1 MEMQDTPIGYTILEE
16 AHMATVHPLHVS
28 DTDFTKTVL
37 ESKPPVL
44 VDFWAEWCGP
54 CRMVAPFVEELA
66 RDYAGKVVVA
76 KMDTDAN
83 PQTPMK
89 YGIMGIPTLIIFKDG
104 KEAERIV
111 GAVPK
116 AVIVKKLESV
126 LAKDVRPQIRST
138 EM

>member
-1 MEMQDTPIGYTILEE
+1 MSATTL
-16 AHMATVHPLHVS
+16 AHV
-28 DTDFTKTVL
+28 TDAEFGKTVL
-37 ESKPPVL
+37 ESKIPVL
-44 VDFWAEWCGP
+44 VDFWAAWCGP
-54 CRMVAPFVEELA
+54 CRMIAPFVEEIA
-66 RDYAGKVVVA
+66 RDYSGKAMVA

-116 AVIVKKLESV
+116 AMIVKKLDAV
-126 LAKDVRPQIRST
+126 LAK
-138 EM
+138 

>member
-1 MEMQDTPIGYTILEE
+1 
-16 AHMATVHPLHVS
+16 MANTNLLHV
-28 DTDFTKTVL
+28 TDADFNKTVL
-37 ESKPPVL
+37 ESKLPVL

-54 CRMVAPFVEELA
+54 CRMIAPIVEELA

-83 PQTPMK
+83 PQTPVK

-104 KEAERIV
+104 READRIV

-116 AVIVKKLESV
+116 AMITRKLDAI
-126 LAKDVRPQIRST
+126 LK
-138 EM
+138 

>member
-1 MEMQDTPIGYTILEE
+1 MEMQDTPIGYTISEE

-37 ESKPPVL
+37 ESKTPVL
-44 VDFWAEWCGP
+44 VDLWAEWCGP

-66 RDYAGKVVVA
+66 RDYAGKVVVV

-116 AVIVKKLESV
+116 AVISKKLDAV
-126 LAKDVRPQIRST
+126 LAKDFRPQVRAT

>member
-1 MEMQDTPIGYTILEE
+1 MTSANL
-16 AHMATVHPLHVS
+16 LHV
-28 DTDFTKTVL
+28 TDADFNKTVL
-37 ESKPPVL
+37 ESKLPVL

-54 CRMVAPFVEELA
+54 CRMIAPIVEELA

-104 KEAERIV
+104 READRIV

-116 AVIVKKLESV
+116 AMITRKLDAV
-126 LAKDVRPQIRST
+126 LK
-138 EM
+138 

>member
-1 MEMQDTPIGYTILEE
+1 MTTDTLT
-16 AHMATVHPLHVS
+16 HV
-28 DTDFTKTVL
+28 TDAEFGKTVL
-37 ESKPPVL
+37 ESKLPVL
-44 VDFWAEWCGP
+44 VDFWAAWCGP
-54 CRMVAPFVEELA
+54 CRMIAPFVEEIA
-66 RDYAGKVVVA
+66 RDYSGKAMVA

-116 AVIVKKLESV
+116 AMIVKKLDAV
-126 LAKDVRPQIRST
+126 LAK
-138 EM
+138 

>member
-1 MEMQDTPIGYTILEE
+1 
-16 AHMATVHPLHVS
+16 V
-28 DTDFTKTVL
+28 TDAEFGKTVL
-37 ESKPPVL
+37 ESKIPVL
-44 VDFWAEWCGP
+44 VDFWAAWCGP
-54 CRMVAPFVEELA
+54 CRMIAPFVEEIA
-66 RDYAGKVVVA
+66 RDYSGKAMVA

-116 AVIVKKLESV
+116 AMIVRKLVAGFKVGTNLRAVIGS
-126 LAKDVRPQIRST
+126 AGR
-138 EM
+138 